1 MKYHIIHLG
10 CQMNQSDMERIQAVI
25 EAMGYSETPRED
37 EAELLGI
44 VACSVR
50 QKAID
55 RVYSKIHQWNKWKAQ
70 KSLLTFVSGCI
81 LPADREKFL
90 DRFDLLFSINEL
102 PQLPEMISQ
111 YGVATPFS
119 GGNFAGNMVLE
130 PAEPSANPSAPA
142 PLRPAGPMWLKDPKP
157 SPVLKLLEADS
168 LAAAGKSGTPPS
180 ENRERTLAAVRA
192 MQKEI
197 RSQGGG
203 KAVVGKV
210 LGRNSNGNDPMG
222 GFWHIKPQYRSPF
235 EAFIPI
241 QNGCDKFCTFCAV
254 PYTRGREISRPSDEI
269 LTEIRELISRGYRSI
284 TLLGQNVNS
293 YGMDRNGDEINFP
306 RLMEKIGCL
315 GRDTGKEDEFLVYFT
330 SPHPRDMTRELL
342 EVIAEYRCLA
352 KQIHLPIQSGD
363 DKVLI
368 KMNRNHSVAR
378 YREIVHSIRELLPEA
393 TLFTD
398 IIVGFTGE
406 TEEQFQNTL
415 AAMRE
420 FRYNMAYIAMYSP
433 RPGAA
438 SSRWDDDVS
447 QEEKKRR
454 LQVLS
459 RELHSHSLEYNEKL
473 MGKTL
478 RVLVEG
484 RDRSGNFLAGRSE
497 GKLPIRFKSDDE
509 SLIGKFIELTI
520 SSVSHLSL
528 EGELVGTQA
537 AVPNREAVHG

>member
-1 MKYHIIHLG
+1 MKYHIVHLG
-10 CQMNQSDMERIQAVI
+10 CQMNQSDTERIQAVL
-25 EAMGYSETPRED
+25 EAMGYEECEREED
-37 EAELLGI
+37 AELLGI

-55 RVYSKIHQWNKWKAQ
+55 KVYSKIHQWNIWKNR

-81 LPADREKFL
+81 LPSDREKFL
-90 DRFDLLFSINEL
+90 ERFDLLFSINEL
-102 PQLPEMISQ
+102 PDLPDMISQ

-119 GGNFAGNMVLE
+119 GGSFSSGAVAAE
-130 PAEPSANPSAPA
+130 PASPRTPA
-142 PLRPAGPMWLKDPKP
+142 AARPVGPMWLKDPKP
-157 SPVLKLLEADS
+157 SAALRLLDADLKGFPAEPEQ
-168 LAAAGKSGTPPS
+168 KRRSGS
-180 ENRERTLAAVRA
+180 EKNREHTLTAIRA
-192 MQKEI
+192 MQAEI
-197 RSQGGG
+197 HKHGGG
-203 KAVVGKV
+203 EGV
-210 LGRNSNGNDPMG
+210 RNRIMPAKSVEADPMG
-222 GFWHIKPQYRSPF
+222 GFWHIRPHYRSSF

-269 LTEIRELISRGYRSI
+269 IAEVRDLIERGYRSI

-293 YGMDRNGDEINFP
+293 YGLDRGSDEISFP
-306 RLMEKIGCL
+306 ELMRRIGEL
-315 GRDTGKEDEFLVYFT
+315 GRSMGREDGFLVYFT
-330 SPHPRDMTRELL
+330 SPHPRDMTRDLL

-352 KQIHLPIQSGD
+352 KQIHLPLQSGD

-368 KMNRNHSVAR
+368 KMNRNHSLQR
-378 YREIVHSIRELLPEA
+378 YREIVENIREILPEA

-406 TEEQFQNTL
+406 SEEQFNNTL
-415 AAMRE
+415 MAMKE

-454 LQVLS
+454 LHILS
-459 RELHSHSLEYNEKL
+459 EELQRGSMEYNRAL
-473 MGKTL
+473 VGTTL

-484 RDRSGNFLAGRSE
+484 RDRSGEYLAGRSE
-497 GKLPIRFKSDDE
+497 GKLPVRFRSDDE
-509 SLIGKFIELTI
+509 GLIGEFVMLKIT
-520 SSVSHLSL
+520 SASHLSL
-528 EGELVGTQA
+528 EGEPVSAG
-537 AVPNREAVHG
+537 EAVRG